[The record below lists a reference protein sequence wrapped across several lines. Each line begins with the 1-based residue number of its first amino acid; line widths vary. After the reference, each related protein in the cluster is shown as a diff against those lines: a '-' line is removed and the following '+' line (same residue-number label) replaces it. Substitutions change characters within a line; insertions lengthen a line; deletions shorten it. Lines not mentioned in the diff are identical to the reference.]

1 MKKLLA
7 LLLAVVM
14 LLALT
19 ACGDKTPA
27 TPGTSD
33 EPANSDNNE
42 PASTSP
48 DGTYE
53 IVMLMDLPSGTI
65 NDGSFCEATW
75 NGIKQYCEETGATYT
90 YMTPSEESKEAYLSL
105 MDQAVKVGGKV
116 LVCPGYLFEDA
127 IYEAQDKYPDV
138 KFVIIDGRP
147 HSSDYSDFR
156 TGSNVYS
163 VLFSEGEVGFMA
175 GYAAVMEG
183 YRNLGFFGGMAVTSV
198 ARFGYGYVMGAEQ
211 AAKDLNLNKGDVK
224 VIYWYSGDFVPS
236 PEKLTTVKGWY
247 QTGTDVIFACGG
259 TICENAFAAAEEL
272 NKAVIGVDM
281 DQADDSP
288 TVITPATKGCA
299 KATYDALIGY
309 KNGNFPG
316 GVDAVLGASVD
327 CVGLATGD
335 SWRLKN
341 YTVEQYEELYDRIK
355 NDTDGIASSILTDAD
370 IEDPTQ
376 IPLELVTLDYKK

>member
-53 IVMLMDLPSGTI
+53 IVMLMDLPTGTI

-288 TVITPATKGCA
+288 TVITSATKGCA

-376 IPLELVTLDYKK
+376 IPLELVTLDYKN